1 MNIQSEIR
9 DYILSHDFVM
19 LPGIGAFVA
28 EYSQPYFD
36 KDGEIVPPERKIRFN
51 PLLRNDSDVDI
62 LQVFREKMNISDA
75 EVQEQYFAFLDT
87 VNEQIATYNRYYWE
101 DFGILLTEGPD
112 AVLQFLPF
120 RPSVYD
126 EPAITQSVQDSPL
139 LIDPELAQGN
149 GDVPAVSPEVP
160 EAHTRSEENASP
172 GEEREDIIAG
182 KELYQE
188 FVSDD
193 LAEEEDPDSEDE
205 PEEGGNKALKYL
217 VFALPLALLTAAL
230 VYMVF
235 FKPSLRENVK
245 EKVGPVLNEPDFG
258 GEEVTVDTLYMDPE
272 PQITEPLPEEHV
284 VRVGIY
290 KRSKDADK
298 IVAFLA
304 EKGYEAKI
312 RPHGPLFKVYLVA
325 DTEEQAIRYIKEV
338 ERLID
343 DTPIYERK
351 KNNG

>member
-28 EYSQPYFD
+28 EYSRPYFG
-36 KDGEIVPPERKIRFN
+36 KDGEIVPSERTIRFN

-112 AVLQFLPF
+112 AVFQFLPF
-120 RPSVYD
+120 KPSVYD
-126 EPAITQSVQDSPL
+126 EPPVTQSIQESPL
-139 LIDPELAQGN
+139 VIDPEIIQDSGTARAVDPELSEAGA
-149 GDVPAVSPEVP
+149 GFEEKTFPAE
-160 EAHTRSEENASP
+160 TRE
-172 GEEREDIIAG
+172 GIISG
-182 KELYQE
+182 TELYPE
-188 FVSDD
+188 HISDD
-193 LAEEEDPDSEDE
+193 LPEEEPDPEDE
-205 PEEGGNKALKYL
+205 PQEGGNKALKYL

-245 EKVGPVLNEPDFG
+245 EKAGPVLNEPEFG
-258 GEEVTVDTLYMDPE
+258 GEEVTVDTLYMDPA
-272 PQITEPLPEEHV
+272 PQVTEPLPEEHV